1 MGHNL
6 AVTLWGEHVSQLRH
20 AGTALAAVHLKLWH
34 RPGFTLGREKK
45 KNDTMGSKCEL
56 NEVGRF

>member
-45 KNDTMGSKCEL
+45 KMTRWAQSAS
-56 NEVGRF
+56 